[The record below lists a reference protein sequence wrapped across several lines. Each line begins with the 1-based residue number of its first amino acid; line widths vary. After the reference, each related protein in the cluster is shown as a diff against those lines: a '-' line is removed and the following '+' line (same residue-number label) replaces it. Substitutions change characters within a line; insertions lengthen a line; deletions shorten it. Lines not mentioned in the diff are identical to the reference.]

1 MNILVTG
8 SSGFVGSAIV
18 EYLKSRDQSVIRLV
32 RDERIKG
39 HDIAHWDPERGTI
52 ESERLVDIDAVVHLA
67 GENLASG
74 RWNAQRKA
82 RIRDSRVNGTV
93 LLSETIAGLRPLP
106 KVFLSASASGYYGD
120 RNDEVLTEDSGSGDD
135 FLANVVIEWESAT
148 KSASDVGIRV
158 VTMRSGLV
166 LHPDGGALK
175 KMLPA
180 YKLGIGGRLGDGMH
194 YMPWI
199 TLHDMTR
206 AILHILENDA
216 LVGPTIVATPNP
228 VTNTE
233 FTKSLGRA
241 ISRPTIF
248 PMPRFMLRLI
258 FGEIADTLLA
268 SARMEPTK
276 LLNSGFEFDH
286 PELGDALREI
296 FSK

>member
-1 MNILVTG
+1 VNILVTG

-74 RWNAQRKA
+74 RWNTQRKA
-82 RIRDSRVNGTV
+82 RIRDSRVNGTL

-158 VTMRSGLV
+158 VTMRAGLV

-175 KMLPA
+175 RMLPPF
-180 YKLGIGGRLGDGMH
+180 KLGIGGRLGDGMH

-216 LVGPTIVATPNP
+216 LVGPTTVASLAENLSEC
-228 VTNTE
+228 VSKFWMVE
-233 FTKSLGRA
+233 LKSAVQQLYWLHSGASQQRIGDFSEDQSKHESRHGKYGRTGD
-241 ISRPTIF
+241 S
-248 PMPRFMLRLI
+248 
-258 FGEIADTLLA
+258 A
-268 SARMEPTK
+268 SQ
-276 LLNSGFEFDH
+276 
-286 PELGDALREI
+286 
-296 FSK
+296 

>member
-1 MNILVTG
+1 
-8 SSGFVGSAIV
+8 
-18 EYLKSRDQSVIRLV
+18 V

-74 RWNAQRKA
+74 RWNTQRKA
-82 RIRDSRVNGTV
+82 RIRDSRVNGTL

-180 YKLGIGGRLGDGMH
+180 FKLGIAGRLGDGMH

-248 PMPRFMLRLI
+248 PMPRFILRLI
-258 FGEIADTLLA
+258 FGEIADTVLA

-296 FSK
+296 LSK

>member
-74 RWNAQRKA
+74 RWNTQRKA
-82 RIRDSRVNGTV
+82 RIRDSRVNGTL

-166 LHPDGGALK
+166 FHPDGGALK
-175 KMLPA
+175 NMLPA
-180 YKLGIGGRLGDGMH
+180 
-194 YMPWI
+194 
-199 TLHDMTR
+199 
-206 AILHILENDA
+206 
-216 LVGPTIVATPNP
+216 
-228 VTNTE
+228 
-233 FTKSLGRA
+233 F
-241 ISRPTIF
+241 
-248 PMPRFMLRLI
+248 
-258 FGEIADTLLA
+258 
-268 SARMEPTK
+268 
-276 LLNSGFEFDH
+276 
-286 PELGDALREI
+286 
-296 FSK
+296 